1 MGELEKH
8 FTEIRVTVFNDS
20 EKGSTLQENTFSDL
34 TFDSFYGFGI
44 NKISEKAFGKSAQ
57 TIKKFWCLSCE
68 LQNTQNHNIWKVLG
82 QLNKLNSSIIG
93 LNVTEIPANAFTNNS
108 HSDIRTLQL
117 FSKHNLA
124 VKTHAFFNLNNLT
137 SIQFNGPKLLHFG
150 NEGFKFS
157 SKSNKKLDITFHHAN
172 PSFDNGTFDEINRPA
187 NILFLSTN
195 VSFIPESSFKT
206 VLNNNQSVIEIINSH
221 SDFNVNSY
229 INCSDCR
236 NQWLI
241 KQNKQN
247 QVKSAFCLENHNQ
260 TLFDDVIKHKLT
272 ILCK

>member
-1 MGELEKH
+1 MGQLEKH
-8 FTEIRVTVFNDS
+8 FTEIRLTVFNDS

-82 QLNKLNSSIIG
+82 QLNKLNSSTIG
-93 LNVTEIPANAFTNNS
+93 LNVTEIPSNAFTNNS

-117 FSKHNLA
+117 FSKHNLT
-124 VKTHAFFNLNNLT
+124 VKTNAFYNLNNLT

-150 NEGFKFS
+150 KEGFKFS
-157 SKSNKKLDITFHHAN
+157 SKSDEKLHITFDHAN
-172 PSFDNGTFDEINRPA
+172 PSFDNGTFDSINRPV
-187 NILFLSTN
+187 NIVFSSTN
-195 VSFIPESSFKT
+195 VTFIPESSFKT

-221 SDFNVNSY
+221 SDFYVNSY

-241 KQNKQN
+241 KQNKQK
-247 QVKSAFCLENHNQ
+247 QVKSGFCLENHNQ
-260 TLFDDVIKHKLT
+260 TLFDNEIKHKLT

>member
-1 MGELEKH
+1 MGQFEKH
-8 FTEIRVTVFNDS
+8 FTEIRLTVFSDS
-20 EKGSTLQENTFSDL
+20 EKALTLQENTFGDL

-44 NKISEKAFGKSAQ
+44 NKINEKAFGKSAQ

-68 LQNTQNHNIWKVLG
+68 LQNTQNHDIWKVLG

-108 HSDIRTLQL
+108 NSDIKTLQL

-124 VKTHAFFNLNNLT
+124 VKTHAFYNLNNLT
-137 SIQFNGPKLLHFG
+137 SIEFNGPELLHLEK
-150 NEGFKFS
+150 EGFKFS
-157 SKSNKKLDITFHHAN
+157 SKSDKQLDITFQHAN
-172 PSFDNGTFDEINRPA
+172 LSFDNGTFDGINRPV
-187 NILFLSTN
+187 NIVFSLTN

-221 SDFNVNSY
+221 SDFYVNSY

-241 KQNKQN
+241 NQQKQN

-260 TLFDDVIKHKLT
+260 TLFDDEIKHKLT